1 MRGALQ
7 QAIKEKVKEEL
18 SHRRKLHRWSKQ
30 RMAEELM
37 MDERSYYDLE
47 LGTYLCNTVTF
58 VLLVRLSGVPTVGIL
73 SDLVAIADKE
83 FVLT

>member
-1 MRGALQ
+1 
-7 QAIKEKVKEEL
+7 
-18 SHRRKLHRWSKQ
+18 
-30 RMAEELM
+30 MAEELM

-58 VLLVRLSGVPTVGIL
+58 VLLVRLSGAPTVGLL

-83 FVLT
+83 FVFT